1 MSVLGLALSTLR
13 ARRKSFV
20 GPFVAL
26 FLSAMLVAACGL
38 LMESGIRQGIGP
50 ERYAGA
56 DLVVTA
62 KQSLAVDVDY
72 DEPFGGRVR
81 LPASAVDELAA
92 IPGVGRAVGD
102 VEVRLGA
109 VGPSG
114 DLAGAVDGRPPV
126 GHGWSSATLGPFVL
140 AQGDGPTAPGQV
152 ALDDAL
158 AARLAVG
165 VGDDVTLAVGSTPG
179 EYRVT
184 GIVSPPEGTG
194 ALRQGVAFFTDEQ
207 VADLAAGGP
216 GAPGRPGAADTR
228 GEIDAVGILAADGT
242 DVRALAADVRERTG
256 LTVRTGDARGSVEF
270 ADASGSATT
279 LVAIAGS
286 FGGIML
292 VVVVFVVASALG
304 LVVQQRRRE
313 LALLRAVGATPR
325 QVRRMISAEML
336 VLSTTAAVPGALL
349 GIAAVGVL
357 HGLFVRA
364 GVVSADYPV
373 AVGPLP
379 VVVAVVL
386 TVGVA
391 WLAGRMSAR
400 RAITVKPVEALGEA
414 AVQTPR
420 LGVTRT
426 VVGGVLVVGGVFLSM
441 LPAFVAGEDALAGA
455 ALSGVVLVIA
465 VALLGPRI
473 VHALV
478 LLVEPFLRRSPHA
491 STYLA
496 GRNTRA
502 SSRRLAGAVVPL
514 VLAITM
520 TVVQVSLGAAQ
531 VAETE
536 RQVADGLRADL
547 VLASS
552 GTGLSPDLAGQVA
565 GVAGVASVT
574 PTVRSQA
581 LVRFAESD
589 GTLTAEALTVQG
601 VDPADLAAAIDLD
614 VREGSTDDL
623 HGESVALSVTG
634 ASKARAGLGDTVEL
648 HLADGTRVDAAVVA
662 IYGRGMGFGDALLPR
677 DLVLPASGDRLDGSL
692 LVVAEEETAVETLAE
707 DLGRAT
713 APYPGVV
720 LADRAS
726 LVAAEKAALE
736 ANTWT
741 SMILLVVLFGYVALN
756 VANALVMSTVDRR
769 REIALLRL
777 VGTRDRQVLRM
788 MRVEAGV
795 VVGVAVLVATVILL
809 PPLAGVSLGLSEGQR
824 AVPALSPVAY
834 LATVAGAGAVGYLSM
849 LLPTRAALRARPV
862 ESIGL
867 RE

>member
-1 MSVLGLALSTLR
+1 MLGLALSTLR

-62 KQSLAVDVDY
+62 RQSLAVDVDD

-81 LPASAVDELAA
+81 LPVSVVDELAA
-92 IPGVGRAVGD
+92 IPGVEHAVGD

-114 DLAGAVDGRPPV
+114 DLVGAIDGRPPV

-140 AQGDGPTAPGQV
+140 VQGDGPTAPGQV
-152 ALDDAL
+152 VLDGAL
-158 AARLAVG
+158 AARLAVE
-165 VGDDVTLAVGSTPG
+165 VGDDVTLVVGSTPG

-184 GIVSPPEGTG
+184 GTVSPPAGAG

-207 VADLAAGGP
+207 VADLAAGSTS
-216 GAPGRPGAADTR
+216 GRPGVADAR
-228 GEIDAVGILAADGT
+228 GEIDAVGILATDGT

-279 LVAIAGS
+279 LLAIAGS

-292 VVVVFVVASALG
+292 MVVVLVVASALG

-336 VLSTTAAVPGALL
+336 VLSTAAAVPGALL
-349 GIAAVGVL
+349 GIPAVGVL

-379 VVVAVVL
+379 VVVAVAL

-391 WLAGRMSAR
+391 WLAGRTSAR

-414 AVQTPR
+414 AVETPR

-426 VVGGVLVVGGVFLSM
+426 VIGVVLVVGGVLLSM

-514 VLAITM
+514 VLAITL

-565 GVAGVASVT
+565 GVPGVTSVT
-574 PTVRSQA
+574 PIVRSQA
-581 LVRFAESD
+581 LVRFAEPD
-589 GTLTAEALTVQG
+589 GTLTAEALSVQG
-601 VDPADLAAAIDLD
+601 VDPADLGAAIDLD

-662 IYGRGMGFGDALLPR
+662 IYGRGLGFGDALLPR
-677 DLVLPASGDRLDGSL
+677 DVVLPASADGVDGSL
-692 LVVAEEETAVETLAE
+692 LVVAGKGADVVALAE
-707 DLGRAT
+707 DLDRT
-713 APYPGVV
+713 IAPYPGVV

-795 VVGVAVLVATVILL
+795 VVGIAVLVATVILL
-809 PPLAGVSLGLSEGQR
+809 PPLAGVSLGLSEGRR

-834 LATVAGAGAVGYLSM
+834 LATVAGAGAVGYLAM
-849 LLPTRAALRARPV
+849 LLPTRAALRTRPV

>member
-1 MSVLGLALSTLR
+1 MLSLALSTLR
-13 ARRKSFV
+13 ARRRSFV

-72 DEPFGGRVR
+72 DEPFGGHVR
-81 LPASAVDELAA
+81 LSASAVDELAA

-207 VADLAAGGP
+207 VADLAAGS
-216 GAPGRPGAADTR
+216 PGAADTR
-228 GEIDAVGILAADGT
+228 DEIDAVGILAADGT

-325 QVRRMISAEML
+325 QVRRMVSAEML

-379 VVVAVVL
+379 VVIAVVL

-478 LLVEPFLRRSPHA
+478 LLVEPILRRSPHA

-565 GVAGVASVT
+565 GVEGVASVT

-589 GTLTAEALTVQG
+589 GTLTAEALSVQG

-648 HLADGTRVDAAVVA
+648 HLEDGTRVDAAVVA

-677 DLVLPASGDRLDGSL
+677 DLVLAASGDRLDGSL
-692 LVVAEEETAVETLAE
+692 LVVAQEGTGVEALAE
-707 DLGRAT
+707 DLVRTT

-756 VANALVMSTVDRR
+756 VANALVMSTLDRR

-795 VVGVAVLVATVILL
+795 VVAVAVLVATVILL

-834 LATVAGAGAVGYLSM
+834 LATVAGAGTVGYLSM

>member
-62 KQSLAVDVDY
+62 KQSLVVDVDY

-92 IPGVGRAVGD
+92 IPGVERAVGD

-109 VGPSG
+109 VGSSG
-114 DLAGAVDGRPPV
+114 DLVGAIDGRPPV
-126 GHGWSSATLGPFVL
+126 GHGWSSATLGPFALV
-140 AQGDGPTAPGQV
+140 QGGGPTAPGQV
-152 ALDDAL
+152 VLDGAL
-158 AARLAVG
+158 AVRLAVG
-165 VGDDVTLAVGSTPG
+165 VGDDVTLTVGSTPG

-184 GIVSPPEGTG
+184 GTVSPPVGTG
-194 ALRQGVAFFTDEQ
+194 ALRQGVVFFIDEQ
-207 VADLAAGGP
+207 VADLASAQGTSGLP
-216 GAPGRPGAADTR
+216 GATDAR
-228 GEIDAVGILAADGT
+228 GEVDAVGILAADGT
-242 DVRALAADVRERTG
+242 DVRALAADVRDRTG
-256 LTVRTGDARGSVEF
+256 LTVSTGDARGSVEF

-292 VVVVFVVASALG
+292 MVVVLVVASALG

-379 VVVAVVL
+379 VVIAVVL

-414 AVQTPR
+414 AVEIPR

-426 VVGGVLVVGGVFLSM
+426 VLGVVLVVGGVFLSM

-565 GVAGVASVT
+565 RVPGVSSVT

-581 LVRFAESD
+581 LVRFAEPD
-589 GTLTAEALTVQG
+589 GTLSAEALSVQG
-601 VDPADLAAAIDLD
+601 VDPSDLGAAIDLD

-623 HGESVALSVTG
+623 QGESVALSVTG

-648 HLADGTRVDAAVVA
+648 YLADGTRVDAVVVA
-662 IYGRGMGFGDALLPR
+662 LYGRGMGFGDALLPR
-677 DLVLPASGDRLDGSL
+677 DLVLPASGDGLDGSL
-692 LVVAEEETAVETLAE
+692 LVVAEKETDVEMLAGA
-707 DLGRAT
+707 LGRAT

-756 VANALVMSTVDRR
+756 VANALVMSTADRR
-769 REIALLRL
+769 RELALLRL

-788 MRVEAGV
+788 MRIEAGV
-795 VVGVAVLVATVILL
+795 VVGVAVVVATVILL

-849 LLPTRAALRARPV
+849 LLPTRAALRGRPV

>member
-13 ARRKSFV
+13 ARRRSFV

-72 DEPFGGRVR
+72 DEPFGGRVP

-92 IPGVGRAVGD
+92 IPGVERAVGD
-102 VEVRLGA
+102 VGVALSA

-114 DLAGAVDGRPPV
+114 DPAGTIDGRPPV
-126 GHGWSSATLGPFVL
+126 GHAWSTADLGPFVL
-140 AQGDGPTAPGQV
+140 ARGERPTAPGQV
-152 ALDDAL
+152 VLDDAL
-158 AARLAVG
+158 AGRLAVD

-184 GIVSPPEGTG
+184 GIVSPPAGAG
-194 ALRQGVAFFTDEQ
+194 ALRQGVAFLTDEQ
-207 VADLAAGGP
+207 VADLAAARS
-216 GAPGRPGAADTR
+216 APGEAGARD
-228 GEIDAVGILAADGT
+228 EVDAVGIVAAEGT

-256 LTVRTGDARGSVEF
+256 LTVRTGAARGSVEF

-279 LVAIAGS
+279 LIAIAGS

-292 VVVVFVVASALG
+292 LVVVFVVASALG

-349 GIAAVGVL
+349 GIVAVRGL
-357 HGLFVRA
+357 HALFVRA
-364 GVVSADYPV
+364 GVVSVDYPV

-379 VVVAVVL
+379 VVIAVVL

-391 WLAGRMSAR
+391 WVAGRMSAR
-400 RAITVKPVEALGEA
+400 RAIRVKPVEALGEA
-414 AVQTPR
+414 AVETPR

-426 VVGGVLVVGGVFLSM
+426 VIGVVLLAGGVFLSM
-441 LPAFVAGEDALAGA
+441 LPAFVAGEDTLAGA
-455 ALSGVVLVIA
+455 AVSGMVLVIA

-514 VLAITM
+514 VLAITI

-565 GVAGVASVT
+565 DVPGVASVT

-581 LVRFAESD
+581 LVRFPESD
-589 GTLTAEALTVQG
+589 GTLTAEALSTQG
-601 VDPADLAAAIDLD
+601 VDPSDLAAAIDLD
-614 VREGSTDDL
+614 VREGSTDAL
-623 HGESVALSVTG
+623 RGQSVALSVTG
-634 ASKARAGLGDTVEL
+634 ASKARAGLGDTIEL
-648 HLADGTRVDAAVVA
+648 YLADGTRTEPVVVA
-662 IYGRGMGFGDALLPR
+662 IYGRGLGFGDALLPH
-677 DLVLPASGDRLDGSL
+677 DLVLGSTGDGLDGSL
-692 LVVAEEETAVETLAE
+692 FVVAEEGVDVAGLAASL
-707 DLGRAT
+707 DDVVDAH
-713 APYPGVV
+713 AGVV

-736 ANTWT
+736 ASTWT

-756 VANALVMSTVDRR
+756 VANSLVMSTADRR
-769 REIALLRL
+769 RELALLRL

-795 VVGVAVLVATVILL
+795 VVGIAVLVATVILL
-809 PPLAGVSLGLSEGQR
+809 PPLTGISLGLSEGQR

-834 LATVAGAGAVGYLSM
+834 LATVAGAALVGYLSM
-849 LLPTRAALRARPV
+849 ILPTRAALRGSPV